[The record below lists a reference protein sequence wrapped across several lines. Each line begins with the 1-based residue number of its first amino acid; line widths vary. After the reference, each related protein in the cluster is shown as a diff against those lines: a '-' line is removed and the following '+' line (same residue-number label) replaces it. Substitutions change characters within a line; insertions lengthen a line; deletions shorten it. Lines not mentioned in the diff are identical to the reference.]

1 MSLQDNLSQITE
13 LVEMMREHDVT
24 RIDYEDADVTLSVRF
39 GGATVVAA
47 PVATMGAPMMAAG
60 GRAGLAGVS
69 APELAGAVVKSPM
82 VGTFYRAPE
91 PTAPPFI
98 SPGDR
103 VRKGEVLCIIEA
115 MKLMNEIE
123 AEFDGV
129 VAEVLVDNGQAVQ
142 FGQPLF
148 RFEDA

>member
-1 MSLQDNLSQITE
+1 MSLSDSLPQIADLISLMRDN
-13 LVEMMREHDVT
+13 DVA
-24 RIDYEDADVTLSVRF
+24 RVDFEDEDVKISVRF
-39 GGATVVAA
+39 GGEVVVAA
-47 PVATMGAPMMAAG
+47 PAAAAPAVAAAPAAG
-60 GRAGLAGVS
+60 GG
-69 APELAGAVVKSPM
+69 APAAAGAGNVVKSPM

-91 PTAPPFI
+91 PTAPPFV

-103 VRKGEVLCIIEA
+103 VQKGQVLCIIEA

-123 AEFDGV
+123 SDMDGV

-148 RFEDA
+148 RVEAG